1 MKTLAAIVCL
11 LSFGPGG
18 VPEPGI
24 AYFARVREVAIAA
37 PDRQSYVVLDPS
49 IWANARE
56 DLADLRLYD
65 RSSQVPYRLVA
76 QVAASS
82 SEEVEA
88 RLFNLARRGDDTE
101 FDLDVSPV
109 TDYNRIRLVLDR
121 KDFLVTARVE
131 GRDVLV
137 GGPRVVWPSP
147 STLFDFSRE
156 NLGSNSTINLPTW
169 SFRYVHVHLSPGIL
183 PSQVQRATVAH
194 LEEKR
199 ARWTGAG
206 SCLPTGQ
213 QQQPRSTVIHCDLP
227 PRMPLDHIRF
237 DVPAS
242 EINFRRIVK
251 VADDQGQHLAE
262 GTISRIRMKR
272 GGTVAQT
279 EDLMVSVWGAR
290 HARLVIT
297 IENGDDPPLKL
308 EAIQP
313 EALERRMY
321 FDPKGAPALKLY
333 YGDDKLAAPVYDYA
347 RFFHEEPGAVRAQ
360 LGPDLQNSAYTG
372 RPDDRP
378 WSERHDWILW
388 AAMLLAVAALAILA
402 VRGLRSEAKTSS

>member
-18 VPEPGI
+18 VPEPAI
-24 AYFARVREVAIAA
+24 PYFARVREVTIAA
-37 PDRQSYVVLDPS
+37 PDRQNYVVLDPS
-49 IWANARE
+49 IWANSRE

-65 RSSQVPYRLVA
+65 RSRQVPYRLVA
-76 QVAASS
+76 QEAASS
-82 SEEVEA
+82 SEEVEV
-88 RLFNLARRGDDTE
+88 RIFNLARRGDDTE

-109 TDYNRIRLVLDR
+109 TDYNRITLVLDR

-131 GRDVLV
+131 GRDLLV
-137 GGPRVVWPSP
+137 GGPMLVWPSP

-156 NLGSNSTINLPTW
+156 NLGSNSAISLPTW

-183 PSQVQRATVAH
+183 PSQVQRAMVAH

-199 ARWTGAG
+199 ASWTAAG
-206 SCLPTGQ
+206 SCQPAG
-213 QQQPRSTVIHCDLP
+213 QQPRVTVIHCGLP
-227 PRMPLDHIRF
+227 PRVPVDHIRF
-237 DVPAS
+237 DLPAS
-242 EINFRRIVK
+242 EINFRRIVR

-272 GGTVAQT
+272 GGTVAET
-279 EDLMVSVWGAR
+279 EDLMVSVFGER

-297 IENGDDPPLKL
+297 VENGDDLPLKF

-313 EALERRMY
+313 ESLERRLY
-321 FDPKGAPALKLY
+321 FDPQGSPALKLY
-333 YGDDKLAAPVYDYA
+333 YGDQKLAVPVYDYA
-347 RFFHEEPGAVRAQ
+347 RLFHEEPGAVQAQ
-360 LGPDLQNSAYTG
+360 LGSDLQNSAYTG

-378 WSERHDWILW
+378 WSERHKWILW
-388 AAMLLAVAALAILA
+388 AAMLLALAALATLA
-402 VRGLRSEAKTSS
+402 VRGLRSEPTSS